1 MTTEATLARNSED
14 DEPSRSADSSR
25 QSGSFHSPEPVP
37 PFEGAPGRS
46 KRWRY
51 YICILLLFATTI
63 NYIDRQALAQ
73 LKTTIETPDEL
84 NLSNENYGEIEQWFA
99 YAFAGGAFVFG
110 MIADKVNVYWL
121 YPLVLALWSMM
132 GFCSG
137 LVEGFVGL
145 LWCRTLLGLFE
156 AGHWPCALRTTQRLL
171 PAGERTLGNSILQSG
186 SSIGAA
192 LAPFIVNALQTEER
206 GSWRFV
212 FQAIGLIGAAWILF
226 WMTALRPSEL
236 RHAPA
241 AAKRAATDRPRA
253 ADSEHEVPFWRVVF
267 TQRFLTLCIVVV
279 AINCFWHFFRAWLPD
294 VLEKVA
300 GYSKT
305 QTRYISMA
313 FYFVTD
319 VGCIVAGYL
328 TLRLA
333 RGGVSL
339 ERARLATF
347 TGCGVFAASS
357 FVIPWLPHGWP
368 LIAALMTVG
377 LGALGLFPCYYT
389 FSQELSVKHQGK
401 VTGLLGALAWIGSA
415 PLHKMLGR
423 HVDRHIGEAT
433 RYDAAFWFA
442 GLCPVVAVAA
452 LWLLW
457 TPSRETR
464 HT

>member
-1 MTTEATLARNSED
+1 MSADATLARNSED
-14 DEPSRSADSSR
+14 DEPRRSV
-25 QSGSFHSPEPVP
+25 GSFHSPEPLTP
-37 PFEGAPGRS
+37 QEGGAPGRS
-46 KRWRY
+46 KSWRY
-51 YICILLLFATTI
+51 YICILLLMATTI
-63 NYIDRQALAQ
+63 NYIDRQALSQ
-73 LKTTIETPDEL
+73 LKTTIETPQEL
-84 NLSNENYGEIEQWFA
+84 NLSNENYGQIEEWFA
-99 YAFAGGAFVFG
+99 YAFAGGALVFG
-110 MIADKVNVYWL
+110 VIADKVNVYWL
-121 YPLVLALWSMM
+121 YPLVLALWSAM

-137 LVEGFVGL
+137 LVSGFMGL

-171 PAGERTLGNSILQSG
+171 PKGERTLGNSILQSG

-192 LAPFIVNALQTEER
+192 FAPFIVNTLQTEQQ

-212 FQAIGLIGAAWILF
+212 FQAIGLIGAGWIFF
-226 WMTALRPSEL
+226 WLTALRPRDLAHAAVASDKPIATEL
-236 RHAPA
+236 AHHPA
-241 AAKRAATDRPRA
+241 DEP
-253 ADSEHEVPFWRVVF
+253 EPPFWRIVL
-267 TQRFLTLCIVVV
+267 TRRFLTLCIVVV

-300 GYSKT
+300 GYTKP

-313 FYFVTD
+313 FYFITD

-333 RGGVSL
+333 RGGMSL

-347 TGCGVFAASS
+347 TGCGLFAACS
-357 FVIPWLPHGWP
+357 FVIPWVSHGWP
-368 LIAALMTVG
+368 LIVMLMTVG

-389 FSQELSVKHQGK
+389 FTQELSVKHQGK

-423 HVDRHIGEAT
+423 HVDRHIGEIT

-442 GLCPVVAVAA
+442 GLCPLVAIAA
-452 LWLLW
+452 LWLIW

>member
-1 MTTEATLARNSED
+1 MTIDATVARSPED
-14 DEPSRSADSSR
+14 DEPRRSPELR
-25 QSGSFHSPEPVP
+25 SPEPVQ
-37 PFEGAPGRS
+37 PFEGTPGRS
-46 KRWRY
+46 KAWRY
-51 YICILLLFATTI
+51 YICILLLMATTI

-73 LKTTIETPDEL
+73 LKTTIETPQEL

-99 YAFAGGAFVFG
+99 YAFAGGAFLFG
-110 MIADKVNVYWL
+110 IIADKVNVYWL
-121 YPLVLALWSMM
+121 YPLVLALWSAM

-137 LVEGFVGL
+137 LVHSFAGL
-145 LWCRTLLGLFE
+145 LLCRTFLGLFE

-192 LAPFIVNALQTEER
+192 FAPFIVNALQTDEQ

-212 FQAIGLIGAAWILF
+212 FQAIGLIGAVWIAF
-226 WMTALRPSEL
+226 WLTALRPRDL
-236 RHAPA
+236 RHPVA
-241 AAKRAATDRPRA
+241 ASKPVDVDAARPSA
-253 ADSEHEVPFWRVVF
+253 AEYDTPFWRVVVS
-267 TQRFLTLCIVVV
+267 QRFLTLCIVVV

-313 FYFVTD
+313 FYFITD
-319 VGCIVAGYL
+319 VGCIIAGYL
-328 TLRLA
+328 TFRLA
-333 RGGVSL
+333 RGGMSL

-347 TGCGVFAASS
+347 TGCGVLAACS
-357 FVIPWLPHGWP
+357 FIIPWLPHGWP

-389 FSQELSVKHQGK
+389 FTQELSVTHQGK

-423 HVDRHIGEAT
+423 YVDLHIGEPT
-433 RYDAAFWFA
+433 RYDPAFWFA

-457 TPSRETR
+457 TPARETR